1 MGKTSSFVTA
11 AVLGAGLFAG
21 ATAPVAGQ
29 SNPVDRVSNPT
40 ARDYTDVE
48 ISPQDMSPSFVRDG
62 VVAEPQ
68 LFSTIR
74 AGLAQSEVRA
84 RLGEPLQ
91 MRGRAWDYNFQLKM
105 PDSENYLVCQYK
117 VMFDRS
123 QFVQNTVWRRR
134 QCQRIA
140 SGDVVAQ

>member
-48 ISPQDMSPSFVRDG
+48 ISPQDMSPSD
-62 VVAEPQ
+62 EK
-68 LFSTIR
+68 L
-74 AGLAQSEVRA
+74 L
-84 RLGEPLQ
+84 
-91 MRGRAWDYNFQLKM
+91 
-105 PDSENYLVCQYK
+105 
-117 VMFDRS
+117 
-123 QFVQNTVWRRR
+123 
-134 QCQRIA
+134 
-140 SGDVVAQ
+140 